1 MWSYIDTEFI
11 IVIDVLM
18 AYNMYCVII
27 ETKPFVFIYINHLK
41 TWAFIQ
47 PLFNICLSFPN

>member
-27 ETKPFVFIYINHLK
+27 ETKPF
-41 TWAFIQ
+41 
-47 PLFNICLSFPN
+47 CLYLYKPFKNMSLHTTII